1 MYQMILYFIFLLYF
15 LFVPECTFYVSNDTF
30 FFVLCQMSLFMY
42 PNIFFNMFLFLYQR
56 VHFIYQMIL
65 IFLGYILCIKWH
77 FFIFLF
83 CQMALFMYPKILSN
97 MFFIFVAEGTFY
109 VSNDTLF
116 LFFIVQMALFTYSKI
131 LCLNSIEWVE
141 ISPRDQYQRNWSC
154 EQKSGKKHL

>member
-97 MFFIFVAEGTFY
+97 MFFYFCSRGHILCIKWYFVSFFYCADGTFY
-109 VSNDTLF
+109 VFKDTLF
-116 LFFIVQMALFTYSKI
+116 EFH
-131 LCLNSIEWVE
+131 WVGGD
-141 ISPRDQYQRNWSC
+141 IS
-154 EQKSGKKHL
+154 